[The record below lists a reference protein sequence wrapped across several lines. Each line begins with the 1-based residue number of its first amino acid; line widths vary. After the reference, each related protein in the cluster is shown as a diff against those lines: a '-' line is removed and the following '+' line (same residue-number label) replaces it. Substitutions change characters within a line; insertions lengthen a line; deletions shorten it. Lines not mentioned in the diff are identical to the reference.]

1 MKTVKDDNKLLH
13 ELNFF
18 FQDDLDLYFNFKRN
32 IDTAYTMKL
41 TTEAERDFLE
51 LNTENYLFYT
61 LEPKHWGT
69 FLNYCHIVDAT
80 DTPYLFIRKD
90 GRLASIFCKN
100 NEGIITHRKHIFDL
114 NEIYDVYYSFTK
126 YLCKYKTGKAISQ
139 RITTTPPLSISK
151 EAVPV

>member
-1 MKTVKDDNKLLH
+1 MRTVKDDNKLLN

-32 IDTAYTMKL
+32 IDAAYTMKL

-51 LNTENYLFYT
+51 LNTGNYLFYT
-61 LEPKHWGT
+61 LDPKHWDT
-69 FLNYCHIVDAT
+69 FLNYCRISDAT

-100 NEGIITHRKHIFDL
+100 SEGVITHRKHVFDV
-114 NEIYDVYYSFTK
+114 NEIYDIYYSFENTFRQ
-126 YLCKYKTGKAISQ
+126 YRPARNLPQPTLAAA
-139 RITTTPPLSISK
+139 K
-151 EAVPV
+151 EAVAV